1 MTSATVNLSPKT
13 IVTNGQTD
21 AWVKASWLEFME
33 LTEDPNFAYAKFYFD
48 HDLMRMEMTPIGP
61 NHAHEDAIVSK
72 SIGVMTGLKRIPI
85 YEYSNCSY
93 RKQGIAEFQPDLSF
107 YIGSNLKLP
116 PRNDTAVDLDQFDL
130 PTLVIEIAATSIQDD
145 LGYKRLLY
153 EKIGIPEYWVVNART
168 SEVFAFAI
176 ADGRS
181 GRITHSQV
189 LAGLD
194 LAIIETALQRS
205 RLEDDAAIFCWLLE
219 VFSNPI

>member
-1 MTSATVNLSPKT
+1 
-13 IVTNGQTD
+13 
-21 AWVKASWLEFME
+21 
-33 LTEDPNFAYAKFYFD
+33 
-48 HDLMRMEMTPIGP
+48 MEMTPIGP

>member
-1 MTSATVNLSPKT
+1 
-13 IVTNGQTD
+13 
-21 AWVKASWLEFME
+21 ME
-33 LTEDPNFAYAKFYFD
+33 LTEDPNLSQAKFYFD
-48 HDLMRMEMTPIGP
+48 RNFMRIEMTPIGP
-61 NHAHEDAIVSK
+61 SHAHEDAIVSK

-93 RKQGIAEFQPDLSF
+93 RKQSIAEFQPDLSF

-116 PRNDTAVDLDQFDL
+116 PRNDSAVDLEQFDL

-168 SEVFAFAI
+168 SEIFAFAI
-176 ADGRS
+176 ADRRS

-189 LAGLD
+189 LAELD

-205 RLEDDAAIFCWLLE
+205 RLEDDAAIFRWLLE
-219 VFSNPI
+219 VFTTPI